1 MAVNNELVVKSNELI
16 QRSKI
21 SLTLTHQ
28 RLINYAISL
37 IDRTKESIDYIE
49 IDTRKLA
56 KILQVSE
63 NNFTFFRTEI
73 KKIKDLPSL
82 EIFIDGKYVP
92 LCWLDDYEII
102 PHEQTVRVL
111 FGKRLA
117 PYLINLRKNFTQSQL
132 KVYLS
137 FKYIYSSILY
147 DILKSVA
154 AFNFS
159 KTKNYIHQYNIKLD
173 DLREK
178 LGIKQ
183 DSYKNFSDFRRFVLI
198 PSLEEIS
205 KHSDI
210 VADYTIEKKGRRV
223 ENIIFTVQ
231 FKSPMERM
239 NL

>member
-21 SLTLTHQ
+21 SLTLTQQ

>member
-21 SLTLTHQ
+21 SLTLTQQ

-49 IDTRKLA
+49 IDTRKLE

-173 DLREK
+173 NLREK

-210 VADYTIEKKGRRV
+210 VADNTIEKKGRRV